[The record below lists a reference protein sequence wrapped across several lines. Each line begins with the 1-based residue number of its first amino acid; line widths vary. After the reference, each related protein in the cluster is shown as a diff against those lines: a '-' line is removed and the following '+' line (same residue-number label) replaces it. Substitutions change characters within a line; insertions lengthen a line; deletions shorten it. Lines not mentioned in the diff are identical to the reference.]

1 MTKGHITVTKEG
13 KQHVHKGGKFD
24 LTTDDDSK
32 GTCCCCKPY
41 TLARWSAS
49 DYATWDLSKYQG
61 DGIAEPNRYWRLTNN
76 YTSYVPVQR
85 GCVDKNGKLVGLPG
99 STSTTTY
106 KYTWTF
112 LLEIG
117 CLDETG
123 NYVKFPT
130 GSEPKSYYNC
140 PKS

>member
-1 MTKGHITVTKEG
+1 MSKGRITINKKGYRNVTG
-13 KQHVHKGGKFD
+13 DGNLDITYDNSH
-24 LTTDDDSK
+24 

-41 TLARWSAS
+41 TLASFTTGGG
-49 DYATWDLSKYQG
+49 TWNLSPYQNK
-61 DGIAEPNRYWRLTNN
+61 DGVAEPNRYWRLTNN

-85 GCVDKNGKLVGLPG
+85 GCVDKNGRLVGLPG